1 MSTET
6 KSTTQDLLIALV
18 LSIVLVYLS
27 NLTIEYFVFEDFTK
41 EITSKTE
48 QLSGLSS
55 ENQRLV
61 VMQANLNRLEN
72 NVDTLSNEYK
82 ELNNLIPEEKELP
95 DILEYLYK
103 SGLSRN
109 LKISHFSQSQKIAR
123 VGALNQLPITVT
135 VTGASDNISRYVNDF
150 IRFKRILS
158 VDSVEITKVVN
169 QRLEISK
176 DTQNTDPNS
185 NQNNNQNN
193 NQTSN
198 KKVEEVYSGEIRFS
212 AYLSDPKFDPKV
224 IKN

>member
-1 MSTET
+1 MSTQP
-6 KSTTQDLLIALV
+6 KSTTQDLLIAV
-18 LSIVLVYLS
+18 VISIVLVYLS
-27 NLTIEYFVFEDFTK
+27 NLTIEYFLFEDFTK

-61 VMQANLNRLEN
+61 VMQGNLNRLEN
-72 NVDTLSNEYK
+72 NVDTLSTEYK

-95 DILEYLYK
+95 EILDYLYK

-150 IRFKRILS
+150 IRFNRILS

-169 QRLEISK
+169 QRLEVSK
-176 DTQNTDPNS
+176 DTQNTD
-185 NQNNNQNN
+185 QNTSQN
-193 NQTSN
+193 TN
-198 KKVEEVYSGEIRFS
+198 KKAEEVYNGEIRFS
-212 AYLSDPKFDPKV
+212 AYLSDPKFDQKV
-224 IKN
+224 VKN